1 MGGDR
6 TAGATPQC
14 SGRSQRSGFGAW
26 RSWAPPGGP
35 DHAALGPEPPSP
47 CREVLG
53 PSGLL
58 AGVRRL
64 LCRARGLPRGHFPR
78 LGGAAR
84 AAEPAQEA
92 RADSARGGRP
102 SDPPAHS
109 HRQPFL
115 PPPIRV
121 YFLTLFSWSVDN
133 GNLGVPC
140 TSCGS
145 LLLFAAKEAETPSRS
160 AGSLPGSAISLH
172 AAEHV

>member
-1 MGGDR
+1 M
-6 TAGATPQC
+6 T
-14 SGRSQRSGFGAW
+14 GRRARPRSAQDEV
-26 RSWAPPGGP
+26 SAV
-35 DHAALGPEPPSP
+35 ALGPGAPGLPRAALTTRPWARSRRRP
-47 CREVLG
+47 AGRCWAPRAY
-53 PSGLL
+53 LL
-58 AGVRRL
+58 ASAG
-64 LCRARGLPRGHFPR
+64 CWAGARGLPRGHFPR